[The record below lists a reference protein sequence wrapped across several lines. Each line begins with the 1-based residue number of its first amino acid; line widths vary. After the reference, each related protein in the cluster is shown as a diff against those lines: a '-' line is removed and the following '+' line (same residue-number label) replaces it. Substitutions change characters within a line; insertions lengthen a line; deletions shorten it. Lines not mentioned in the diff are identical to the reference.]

1 MNIKKRFTKWYV
13 KKGYTFGYDFSK
25 CETIGGDDIFPPMPL
40 TQPVVVWGCPWWVK
54 PFLLLFS
61 PSVYVAEDWEKQFV
75 NGFIAGMQ
83 MGMETKEDGNI
94 K

>member
-54 PFLLLFS
+54 PFLFLFS
-61 PSVYVAEDWEKQFV
+61 PSVYVAEDWGKQFV

-83 MGMETKEDGNI
+83 MGMEVKKNGN
-94 K
+94 

>member
-25 CETIGGDDIFPPMPL
+25 CETIGGDEIFPPMPL

-54 PFLLLFS
+54 PFRIFFS
-61 PSVYVAEDWEKQFV
+61 PSIYTAETLGKAAME
-75 NGFIAGMQ
+75 GFAAGLKA
-83 MGMETKEDGNI
+83 GEDLEI
-94 K
+94 KIKK

>member
-40 TQPVVVWGCPWWVK
+40 TQPVVVWRCPWYIK
-54 PFLLLFS
+54 PFLFLFS
-61 PSVYVAEDWEKQFV
+61 PSIYAAEDWGKQV
-75 NGFIAGMQ
+75 IDGFMAGMQ
-83 MGMETKEDGNI
+83 MKMEAKEDGRC
-94 K
+94 